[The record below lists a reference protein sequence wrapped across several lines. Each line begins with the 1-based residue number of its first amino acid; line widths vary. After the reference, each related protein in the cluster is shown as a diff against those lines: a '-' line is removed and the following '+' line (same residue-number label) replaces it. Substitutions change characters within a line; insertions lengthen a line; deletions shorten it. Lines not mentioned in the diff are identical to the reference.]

1 MHPIYCKICDNIKCK
16 YITIFVF
23 GEPFI
28 FLSAFFSK
36 KGKLLT
42 CHHGGRAYEKN
53 LLYLHAGAGFLCIFF
68 FLTAN
73 CLYLMRVN
81 SLCALARLL
90 DIFKRRLPM
99 GVR

>member
-68 FLTAN
+68 FFNRELPLLNESELALCTRETIG
-73 CLYLMRVN
+73 YL
-81 SLCALARLL
+81 
-90 DIFKRRLPM
+90 
-99 GVR
+99 